1 VELLRSLLFVPA
13 DSPRKLAKAR
23 TLRPD
28 AFVFDLE
35 DAVAPDKKQQARA
48 WLEAELG
55 SLAGS
60 PSKIIVRV
68 NRIGS
73 EFFDADMR
81 VAVHPAVDG
90 LLLPKCD
97 DPADLV
103 RTHGKMGI
111 MESKKGIRNGKI
123 EFLLILETALG
134 VVCAYDLARAC
145 SRIVALN
152 FGAEDYCADM
162 GISRTPA
169 GDEVAVPRMLVSQ
182 AAHAARLQAIDS
194 VFTDFHDEAGL
205 IADTRRAMQMGYTGK
220 AAIHPNQ
227 IEPIHRAFA
236 PTEDQVA
243 WAKEVVQAFEEAKT
257 RGAGVVSVRGK
268 MVDEPVMLQ
277 ARKIL
282 QQHDAGA
289 SGKPIGS

>member
-23 TLRPD
+23 TLHPD
-28 AFVFDLE
+28 AFLFDLE

-60 PSKIIVRV
+60 PTKLIVRV
-68 NRIGS
+68 NRVGS
-73 EFFDADMR
+73 EFFDADLR
-81 VAVHPAVDG
+81 AAVHPAVDG
-90 LLLPKCD
+90 LLIPKCD

-103 RTHGKMGI
+103 KVHAKVGMLEGQ
-111 MESKKGIRNGKI
+111 KGIRNGKT

-134 VVCAYDLARAC
+134 VVRAYDLARAC
-145 SRIVALN
+145 TRIVALN

-169 GDEVAVPRMLVSQ
+169 GDEVDVPRMLVSQ
-182 AAHAARLQAIDS
+182 AAHAARLQAIDG
-194 VFTDFHDEAGL
+194 VVTDFHDEAGL
-205 IADTRRAMQMGYTGK
+205 IADTRRAIQMGYTGK
-220 AAIHPNQ
+220 VAIHPNQ

-236 PTEDQVA
+236 PSEQDVA
-243 WAKEVVQAFEEAKT
+243 WATEIVQAFEEARKS
-257 RGAGVVSVRGK
+257 GSGVLAVRGK
-268 MVDEPVMLQ
+268 MVDEPVVQQ

-282 QQHDAGA
+282 RQHEAGA
-289 SGKPIGS
+289 SRKTV

>member
-1 VELLRSLLFVPA
+1 MQLLRSLLFVPA

-28 AFVFDLE
+28 AFLYDLE
-35 DAVAPDKKQQARA
+35 DAVATDMKPQARA

-55 SLAGS
+55 SLGGS
-60 PSKIIVRV
+60 ENKIIVRV

-73 EFFDADMR
+73 EFFDADLR
-81 VAVHPAVDG
+81 AAVHPAVDG
-90 LLLPKCD
+90 LLFPKCD

-103 RTHGKMGI
+103 KVHAKVGI
-111 MESKKGIRNGKI
+111 IESQKGIRNGKT

-134 VVCAYDLARAC
+134 VLRAYELARAC
-145 SRIVALN
+145 PRIVALN

-162 GISRTPA
+162 GISRTPS
-169 GDEVAVPRMLVSQ
+169 GDEVAVPRLLVSQ
-182 AAHAARLQAIDS
+182 AAHAARVQAIDG

-220 AAIHPNQ
+220 AAIHPSQ

-236 PTEDQVA
+236 PSEEEVA
-243 WAKEVVQAFEEAKT
+243 WAKEVVQAFDEAKS
-257 RGAGVVSVRGK
+257 RGTAVVAVRGK
-268 MVDEPVMLQ
+268 MVDEPVVLQ
-277 ARKIL
+277 ARLIL
-282 QQHDAGA
+282 RQYAAGA
-289 SGKPIGS
+289 SSKT